1 MENRETTLLGVLQT
15 LFRWKKPIF
24 YVCAAVGIG
33 TAAISLLLPNYY
45 KATTIFIVAS
55 PDQSKPEI
63 IFGKGQLEPEYY
75 GNKQDIDRVLTIAES
90 SELVDFLVDTFDL
103 YKHYDIDSTNFK
115 APYRVKMAFFKRYD
129 VKKTKLDAI
138 ELTIEDVN
146 REMAANM
153 ARAAR
158 EKINTITQRLLK
170 DSQLKSIKTFEDEIA
185 VKEQQLKILGD
196 SMSKLRKEYGV
207 YNIIAQSET
216 LTAQFSETE
225 SKLISNRTR
234 LEVLRQSSR
243 VHRDTIRNLEA
254 KVRGMEEEV
263 KNLEAKIT
271 HFNDGTPVVLA
282 YERQYSEANAGLSED
297 KERLKQYRA
306 TYESNIPAL
315 MVIEEAQT
323 PIVKSRPKRSILVI
337 AATAV
342 AFMFCV
348 IGILL
353 FETYKDVNWREI
365 YDPQ

>member
-24 YVCAAVGIG
+24 YVCAIVGIG
-33 TAAISLLLPNYY
+33 SAAISLLLPNYY
-45 KATTIFIVAS
+45 KATTVFIVAS
-55 PDQSKPEI
+55 PDQAKPEI

-75 GNKQDIDRVLTIAES
+75 GNEQDIDRVLTIAES
-90 SELVDFLVDTFDL
+90 SELVNYLVDSFDL
-103 YKHYDIDSTNFK
+103 YTHYDIDSSNFK
-115 APYRVKMAFFKRYD
+115 APHQVKMAFFKRYD

-138 ELTIEDVN
+138 ELSVEDTN
-146 REMAANM
+146 REMAAKI

-158 EKINTITQRLLK
+158 EKINTITQGLLK

-185 VKEQQLKILGD
+185 VKEKQLKVLGD
-196 SMSKLRKEYGV
+196 SMSKLRKQYGV
-207 YNIIAQSET
+207 YNIVAQSET
-216 LTAQFSETE
+216 LTAQYSETE
-225 SKLISNRTR
+225 AKLISNRTR
-234 LEVLRQSSR
+234 LEVLRQSPR
-243 VHRDTIRNLEA
+243 IHRDTIRNLEA

-263 KNLEAKIT
+263 KNLEAKIAQ
-271 HFNDGTPVVLA
+271 FNDGTPTVLA

-306 TYESNIPAL
+306 TYESNIPAI

-323 PIVKSRPKRSILVI
+323 PIIKSRPKRSILVL

-342 AFMFCV
+342 AFLFSI

-353 FETYKDVNWREI
+353 LETYKDVNWREI
-365 YDPQ
+365 YDPK